1 MGTLHLYI
9 MWIRHIR
16 LYMYVY
22 SAQSYNFWIRCL
34 AIVRTY
40 TDESQRATLELP
52 LWEKAK
58 GVGIVL
64 FGDLSLFDFRSLDL
78 FWVLFSQGLFFW
90 ILSLWFFSVFP
101 LGFSFSRLGEEG
113 WPFGESA
120 PLGLSFWLGCILFSF
135 FFSFWI
141 CSVVSLFFPFVDSRS
156 ALDFFFFPS
165 KGLCSAIV
173 GKVLK
178 GESCSW
184 SLLLLL
190 LVVCAWFG
198 GRTQIWVFYFL
209 RFGNSLAFS
218 QLIGRSSCC

>member
-1 MGTLHLYI
+1 MRFSTSEKMMRTLHLYI

-16 LYMYVY
+16 LYMYVH
-22 SAQSYNFWIRCL
+22 SPQSYNCWIRCL

-64 FGDLSLFDFRSLDL
+64 LGDLSLFYFRSLDL
-78 FWVLFSQGLFFW
+78 FWVVFSQGLFSEFW
-90 ILSLWFFSVFP
+90 LFDFFLAFLWVFNFRDWVKKDDRLVNQLL
-101 LGFSFSRLGEEG
+101 LGFLCG
-113 WPFGESA
+113 WAAFC
-120 PLGLSFWLGCILFSF
+120 FRSF
-135 FFSFWI
+135 FFWI
-141 CSVVSLFFPFVDSRS
+141 CSVVSLFFSFLDSRS

-165 KGLCSAIV
+165 EGLCSATV

-184 SLLLLL
+184 SFLLLL
-190 LVVCAWFG
+190 LVVCL
-198 GRTQIWVFYFL
+198 IWGPDADL
-209 RFGNSLAFS
+209 GILFS
-218 QLIGRSSCC
+218 SVR